1 MCHRAFTLVELIF
14 IIVILGILASIALP
28 KIGPALESGY
38 LSKAKS
44 TVTAIRGGLQLY
56 KTKHILLGQSPYLQ
70 TLDSDTNHL
79 FDQVLPEAIPSSTDI
94 GGWSKENDSYVFHI
108 KEGKKIVFDYDPTKG
123 SFTCNRTKTDPARL
137 CDQF

>member
-1 MCHRAFTLVELIF
+1 LREAFTLIELVF
-14 IIVILGILASIALP
+14 VIIVLGILAALALP
-28 KIGPALESGY
+28 KLGPALESGY

-56 KTKHILLGQSPYLQ
+56 KTKHILLGQSPYPQ

-79 FDQVLPEAIPSSTDI
+79 FDQILPEAIPSSTDV
-94 GGWSKENDSYVFHI
+94 GGWSKENNSYTFHL
-108 KEGKKIVFDYDPTKG
+108 ENGKQVVFDYDPSKG
-123 SFTCNRTKTDPARL
+123 SFVCDKTKTIPAKL